1 MNVTNWVNTGEKI
14 DKYKM
19 GYSPVEL
26 ANCPYCKH
34 WDTKFEPGYAICSQC
49 GVVEGHPFKWLNKEQ
64 EK

>member
-1 MNVTNWVNTGEKI
+1 MNITNWVSEGEKI

-19 GYSPVEL
+19 GYSPFEL

-49 GVVEGHPFKWLNKEQ
+49 DIKHPGMSFRNLRKE
-64 EK
+64 